1 MRYVELSVGTF
12 MVMGIIA
19 LVLMAFRVSGLS
31 MDASGETYTLKARFQ
46 NLGGLTERAKV
57 SMAGVTIGKVT
68 DIYLDD
74 KYYEAVVVFTDA
86 FGRRYTIVTA
96 EHRDPGNHQTKRRRL
111 DQAFDHVFVE
121 GHRVLHIAPVGT
133 VVQAEQVDRNKRA
146 APDTHGTEQQRQYRH
161 TDDARPQSG
170 GNHAFERVNPHH
182 FHGG

>member
-31 MDASGETYTLKARFQ
+31 MDTSGETYTLKARFQ

-74 KYYEAVVVFTDA
+74 KYYEAVVVMEIDKSMSALSTDTNA
-86 FGRRYTIVTA
+86 AILTA
-96 EHRDPGNHQTKRRRL
+96 GLLGEKYIGLQVGGELDNLQDGDWIIDTQSAVVLEDLISRFLFNKAEGN
-111 DQAFDHVFVE
+111 
-121 GHRVLHIAPVGT
+121 
-133 VVQAEQVDRNKRA
+133 
-146 APDTHGTEQQRQYRH
+146 
-161 TDDARPQSG
+161 
-170 GNHAFERVNPHH
+170 
-182 FHGG
+182 